1 MNWIILIVAGLFETG
16 FAFCLGKMKEA
27 TGAEYCWWGAG
38 FLLSLALSMTLL
50 AKATQSLPI
59 GTAYPVWTGI
69 GAVGT
74 VLAGILFLN
83 EPATFPR
90 IFFLLRS
97 SALSSGETRRR
108 TPLAFREAPPAQRR
122 LIAEQIGSR
131 IRIGRTAGGD
141 AQPQPVALAFDPLG
155 LGISRIG
162 QPQHTKSFEIGVGP
176 TGKTQWT
183 IPPSSVVTVMRA
195 SEGPL
200 AGLLPLPA
208 PSKR

>member
-27 TGAEYCWWGAG
+27 TGAEYCWWGTG

-90 IFFLLRS
+90 IFFLLLLIGAAGTTWNRPVGKGRPVPLC
-97 SALSSGETRRR
+97 SAIAAALAAGNGIWADWLCAPHRPNGGWRR
-108 TPLAFREAPPAQRR
+108 PA
-122 LIAEQIGSR
+122 
-131 IRIGRTAGGD
+131 TAGR
-141 AQPQPVALAFDPLG
+141 PCV
-155 LGISRIG
+155 
-162 QPQHTKSFEIGVGP
+162 
-176 TGKTQWT
+176 
-183 IPPSSVVTVMRA
+183 
-195 SEGPL
+195 
-200 AGLLPLPA
+200 
-208 PSKR
+208 